1 MDFDNSVYS
10 VTPPSL
16 FLNENGP
23 SIMLL
28 GFDDSE
34 VQQVS
39 RVFDK
44 FFPQN
49 SIAYYYDTKPISDN
63 TVAWALSTSK
73 TVDFIIVNADNIN
86 ITETYLCTSISQS
99 HNDSNP
105 MVFWMSAERKNKSLC
120 KLLLRDKQKIYT
132 CFDELDAVLTDELEH
147 EH

>member
-23 SIMLL
+23 SIMLV
-28 GFDDSE
+28 GFNDDE

-44 FFPQN
+44 FFPEN
-49 SIAYYYDTKPISDN
+49 SIAYYYDEKPISDN
-63 TVAWALSTSK
+63 TVAWSLATSK
-73 TVDFIIVNADNIN
+73 MVDFLIVNLDNLN
-86 ITETYLCTSISQS
+86 IAETYLVTSISQS
-99 HNDSNP
+99 NNENDP
-105 MVFWMSAERKNKSLC
+105 LVLWIAAERTNRSLC

-132 CFDELDAVLTDELEH
+132 CFDELDAVLTAELEH
-147 EH
+147 

>member
-63 TVAWALSTSK
+63 TAAWALSTSK
-73 TVDFIIVNADNIN
+73 TVDFIIVNTDNIN

-99 HNDSNP
+99 HNDNNP
-105 MVFWMSAERKNKSLC
+105 MVFWVSAERKNKPLC
-120 KLLLRDKQKIYT
+120 KLLLRDKEKIYT
-132 CFDELDAVLTDELEH
+132 CFDELDAVLTAELEH